1 MTKEQLENLQ
11 TLGMTDYKTRLH
23 VKGVRIVEVQQY
35 SKSVDNNAVQQP
47 LATNTTQPQFL
58 N

>member
-35 SKSVDNNAVQQP
+35 SKSVDNNAVHRQP
-47 LATNTTQPQFL
+47 ASQPDL
-58 N
+58 RGWS

>member
-35 SKSVDNNAVQQP
+35 SKSVDNNAVQP
-47 LATNTTQPQFL
+47 LATNTSQPQFL

>member
-23 VKGVRIVEVQQY
+23 VKGVRNVEVQQY
-35 SKSVDNNAVQQP
+35 SKSVDNNAVQP
-47 LATNTTQPQFL
+47 LATNTTQTQFL